1 MFGGSSCSEIDRFA
15 TAPNHS
21 DAFFFSAMSKFLL
34 SVLIASTAV
43 LASGPSLRTETTD
56 TIRSAPDDA
65 SNKAAAALDDASKKA
80 AAALGDVSK
89 KAAAGINQ
97 AADATS
103 STVDKA
109 GDSVAATA
117 KNLEE
122 SGNSFT
128 KNIAKWIKLFALG
141 LGILVF
147 ALITLCFCGF
157 IELKW
162 RLLILLVVTAVMS
175 LWGYF
180 IATG

>member
-1 MFGGSSCSEIDRFA
+1 
-15 TAPNHS
+15 
-21 DAFFFSAMSKFLL
+21 MSKFLL
-34 SVLIASTAV
+34 SVLIASTVV
-43 LASGPSLRTETTD
+43 LASGPSLPTETTD
-56 TIRSAPDDA
+56 TIRSAADDA

-80 AAALGDVSK
+80 AAALDDASNKAAAALDDASNKAAAAFDDASK

-103 STVDKA
+103 STVERA

-128 KNIAKWIKLFALG
+128 KNIAKWIKLIALG

-162 RLLILLVVTAVMS
+162 RLLILLVVTAGMS